1 MRFSA
6 IIFASAL
13 VALVAA
19 APLPSPDDVVTTVGK
34 TVKGVSGR
42 ARCELAAR
50 ADRASR
56 QLEDGLGVTAI
67 SDEVDAALGG
77 GVSALEDQLGVTY
90 LEEVSGSQAADEAH
104 RADATALQTIGA
116 AKRAAPGDIQ
126 TVGEGIA
133 KIEEGLGVTATEE
146 LLDEL
151 SGGAITKIED
161 AVGVDTLDKALGLE

>member
-56 QLEDGLGVTAI
+56 QLEDG
-67 SDEVDAALGG
+67 
-77 GVSALEDQLGVTY
+77 